1 MSTTSILILL
11 AALLLGS
18 VPTGYLLGRA
28 CGIDLRKE
36 GSGNIGA
43 TNARRVL
50 GKKLGATTLVCDIL
64 KGVLATLL
72 PVAEINHSQ
81 SLPAVCGLLAVV
93 GHCFSPFLK
102 FKGGKGVATALGV
115 FLVLAPRT
123 VLAAVVLFFGIYKS
137 TGFVSAGSIVSAIFV
152 PLAIWIGPLFGA
164 NPNQPAATISSALI
178 GAIVI
183 LRHKDNIRRLV
194 DGSELR
200 VNQKN

>member
-1 MSTTSILILL
+1 MSISLISILL

-28 CGIDLRKE
+28 CGVDLRKE

-50 GKKLGATTLVCDIL
+50 GRKLGAITLVCDIL
-64 KGVLATLL
+64 KGVLATQL
-72 PVAEINHSQ
+72 PAAEISYHQ
-81 SLPAVCGLLAVV
+81 SMPAVCGLLAVV
-93 GHCFSPFLK
+93 GHCFSPFLN

-115 FLVLAPRT
+115 FSVLAPR
-123 VLAAVVLFFGIYKS
+123 AAFAALVLFYGIYKA
-137 TGFVSAGSIVSAIFV
+137 TGFVSAGSIGAALLV
-152 PLAIWIGPLFGA
+152 PLAIWFGPLIGGS
-164 NPNQPAATISSALI
+164 PSQPATTVCSALI

-183 LRHKDNIRRLV
+183 LRHKENIRRLF

-200 VNQKN
+200 ANQKN